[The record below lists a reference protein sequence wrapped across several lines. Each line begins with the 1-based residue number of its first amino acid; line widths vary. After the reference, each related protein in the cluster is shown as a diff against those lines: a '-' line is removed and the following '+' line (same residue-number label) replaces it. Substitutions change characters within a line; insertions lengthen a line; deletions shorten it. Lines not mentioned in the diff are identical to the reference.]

1 MGSTCIELDKPAGH
15 AVTATAGGT
24 GRRHQQQRGIHR
36 KRFLRR
42 AAVGIAGTGWAFF
55 GAADLHAGAGPKNGA
70 ASAPWHDIAFEDGS
84 LRSTGLAGISPRM
97 AWLPFGDSAILDR
110 KYQQR
115 DEADDPAIEQFAAD
129 VRERL
134 PHFQTTFEQAALHNG
149 MDWRLLAA
157 MGYQESTWN
166 PRAVSPTGVRGI
178 MMLTLDTA
186 DELDVDRD
194 NPAQSIR
201 GGAEYFE
208 QIRER
213 LPPQIHEPDRTLM
226 ALAAYNQGIGHLSDA
241 RRLAAELGGSPDRW
255 KDVRAALPLLSD
267 ERWFSKTRHGYARGN
282 EAVRFVSRVRDYY
295 GMLTTIPTDDSVHMA
310 PHMMVASAGM

>member
-1 MGSTCIELDKPAGH
+1 MGSTCIELLDPPGH
-15 AVTATAGGT
+15 AAAAASGGMV
-24 GRRHQQQRGIHR
+24 RRHPHPRAIRR

-55 GAADLHAGAGPKNGA
+55 GAADLCGA
-70 ASAPWHDIAFEDGS
+70 AGVRDGARSTLAPDVAFENGS
-84 LRSTGLAGISPRM
+84 LRSTGLVGISSGM
-97 AWLPFGDSAILDR
+97 AWMPFANTALFDL
-110 KYQQR
+110 KYRPR
-115 DEADDPAIEQFAAD
+115 DGADDWAAEQFAAD

-134 PHFQTTFEQAALHNG
+134 PLYQITFQQAALHNG
-149 MDWRLLAA
+149 LDWRLLAA

-166 PRAVSPTGVRGI
+166 PHAISPTGVRGI
-178 MMLTLDTA
+178 MMLTMDTA

-213 LPPQIHEPDRTLM
+213 LPPQIHEPDRTFM

-255 KDVRAALPLLSD
+255 KDVCAALPLLSD
-267 ERWFSKTRHGYARGN
+267 ARWFSKTRHGYARGN
-282 EAVRFVSRVRDYY
+282 EAVRFVSRVRGYY
-295 GMLTTIPTDDSVHMA
+295 GMLTSIA
-310 PHMMVASAGM
+310 PDEGAHTMVASAGM